1 MQLHFEVTG
10 YTWCEREVGKGWTP
24 SAMLPLAAAFVSG
37 WVTLSQSTYGGQ
49 IDDIAPQFHGLST
62 HDTPHLYQK
71 L

>member
-1 MQLHFEVTG
+1 M
-10 YTWCEREVGKGWTP
+10 GKGWTP

-49 IDDIAPQFHGLST
+49 IDDIARQFHGLNT